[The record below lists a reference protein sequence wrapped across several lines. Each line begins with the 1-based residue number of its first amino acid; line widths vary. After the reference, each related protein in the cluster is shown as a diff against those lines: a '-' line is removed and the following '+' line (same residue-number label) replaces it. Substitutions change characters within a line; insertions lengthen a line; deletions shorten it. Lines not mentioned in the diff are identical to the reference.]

1 MKRKTTVS
9 LTAGLIAGMMLLS
22 ACGSTAPAAVSASAS
37 ASNDSAAATQ
47 SAESA
52 SASASESAS
61 ESAPAE
67 SAGTPVE
74 IEYWYS
80 WTDKIQQNNENL
92 TKQFNETVGKDK
104 NIHVTAAYQ
113 GSYEDLHQKL
123 QAAHVA
129 GSTPAVTV
137 MEIASI
143 GTFAKNGV
151 LEPLDA
157 YIEKSGTNISDFLP
171 GLMGNSSVDGK
182 LYGLP
187 YLRSTPIL
195 YLNTTILKAA
205 GLDPAGPK
213 TWDELAQYCGTIKE
227 KTGKYGLST
236 FSYIWTFEAFLM
248 QNGTTVLSEDELH
261 SNLGAPETREVVK
274 FFQDL
279 KKKDDIRIVAGADSD
294 KINVDIMNQNAAMWF
309 NSTANLT
316 NNLKIASENGFE
328 IATCFM
334 PARKN
339 YGCPTGG
346 ANLIMASK
354 ISDEQKQASWEFIN
368 WMTSTEQ
375 TIYASS
381 FTGYMPSRKS
391 AIESD
396 AMKKLYVEK
405 PQFKVAVD
413 QLQYASKRPMNP
425 NYAEVSKAIVSALDA
440 CWVNDQEVDPVFDE
454 LQKKAESLLG
464 Q

>member
-1 MKRKTTVS
+1 MKKTS
-9 LTAGLIAGMMLLS
+9 LTLAAALAAGMMLLS
-22 ACGSTAPAAVSASAS
+22 ACTSAVAAGGTATHASTAGDPTTAASAVTS
-37 ASNDSAAATQ
+37 GKSDNPT
-47 SAESA
+47 
-52 SASASESAS
+52 
-61 ESAPAE
+61 
-67 SAGTPVE
+67 E
-74 IEYWYS
+74 IEFWYS
-80 WTDKIQQNNENL
+80 WTDKIQENNENL
-92 TKQFNETVGKDK
+92 TKQFNETIGREK

-113 GSYEDLHQKL
+113 GSYEELHQKL

-129 GSTPAVTV
+129 GTVPAVTV

-143 GTFAKNGV
+143 GTFAQNGV
-151 LEPLDA
+151 LEPLDGYA
-157 YIEKSGTNISDFLP
+157 EASGTDIGDFLP
-171 GLMGNSSVDGK
+171 GLMGNSYASGK

-195 YLNTTILKAA
+195 YLNTTLLRQA

-213 TWDELAQYCGTIKE
+213 TWNELSDYCAAIKE
-227 KTGKYGLST
+227 KTGKYGLSMY
-236 FSYIWTFEAFLM
+236 SYIWTFEAFLM
-248 QNGTTVLSEDELH
+248 QSGTTVLSEDEQS
-261 SNLGAPETREVVK
+261 SNLGSEAARDTAK

-279 KKKDDIRIVAGADSD
+279 KNRDLIRIVAGADSD

-328 IATCFM
+328 LATCFM
-334 PARKN
+334 PSNSR

-346 ANLIMASK
+346 ANLIMTAATAVEK
-354 ISDEQKQASWEFIN
+354 KAAAWEFVN

-381 FTGYMPSRKS
+381 FTGYMPSRTS
-391 AIESD
+391 AVESE
-396 AMKKLYVEK
+396 AMKKLYEEK

-425 NYAEVSKAIVSALDA
+425 NYAEVQKAIVSALDA
-440 CWVNDQEVDPVFDE
+440 AWVNGGDVDALFSD
-454 LQKKAESLLG
+454 LATQADTLLR